1 MKLCKLSIESLK
13 DFLFDLLFPI
23 HCLGCRQIQNA
34 SDPDKHLCRLCFEK
48 INLRKGF
55 ECAFCSSPAS
65 QGETCPFCK
74 KNHYLDFIWIA
85 ASYEEPLV
93 KKMLWALKYKFIVS
107 AKKPLGKLL
116 IKFLKE
122 KNKDRFF
129 DSYRSEVVLIPL
141 PLHRLRLNW
150 RSYNQSELL
159 AEELAGE
166 FKLEIAVGV
175 LERTKNKKPQ
185 AEIENKEER
194 IKNTEGIF
202 VCPRPEKI
210 KNKTV
215 VLVDDIA
222 TTGATLDECARIL
235 KEAGAKKVIGLVVA
249 KG

>member
-1 MKLCKLSIESLK
+1 MKLSIESFK
-13 DFLFDLLFPI
+13 EFLFDLLFPI
-23 HCLGCRQIQNA
+23 HCLGCRQIQN
-34 SDPDKHLCRLCFEK
+34 SFDPDKHLCQLCFEK

-55 ECAFCSSPAS
+55 ECAFCSSPTDR
-65 QGETCPFCK
+65 GETCPFCK
-74 KNHYLDFIWIA
+74 KNHFLDFIWIA

-93 KKMLWALKYKFIVS
+93 KKMLWALKYKFISSTKV
-107 AKKPLGKLL
+107 PLSKILV
-116 IKFLKE
+116 KFLKQ
-122 KNKDRFF
+122 KDKDRFL
-129 DSYRSEVVLIPL
+129 DSYRSEIVLVPL
-141 PLHRLRLNW
+141 PLHRLRFNW

-159 AEELAGE
+159 AEELARE
-166 FKLEIAVGV
+166 FKLEIAIDA
-175 LERTKNKKPQ
+175 LERIKNKKPQ

-202 VCPRPEKI
+202 ICSRPEKV

-215 VLVDDIA
+215 LLIDDIA